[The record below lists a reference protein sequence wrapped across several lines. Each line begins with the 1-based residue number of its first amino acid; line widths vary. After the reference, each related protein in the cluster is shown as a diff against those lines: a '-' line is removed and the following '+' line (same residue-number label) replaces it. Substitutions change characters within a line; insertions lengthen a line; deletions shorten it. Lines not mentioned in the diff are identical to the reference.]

1 MTKSLSS
8 KEELSHLLFAV
19 WCNDLYLDQIQ
30 GIIDHYGSDTVRE
43 VEYWLYDT
51 SLFKIILK

>member
-1 MTKSLSS
+1 MTKLLSS

-19 WCNDLYLDQIQ
+19 WCNDLYLEQIEE
-30 GIIDHYGSDTVRE
+30 IIDHFGIDTVKE

-51 SLFKIILK
+51 SLFKIIL